1 VHSEARAVFSVG
13 KEETIM
19 TMRKVIMAV
28 LFAGF
33 VLGGLAACEKE
44 GPAEK
49 AGKAVDEAASDIA
62 EGASDTVEEIE
73 KKVDD

>member
-1 VHSEARAVFSVG
+1 
-13 KEETIM
+13 M
-19 TMRKVIMAV
+19 TMRKVIMTV

-44 GPAEK
+44 GPTEK

-62 EGASDTVEEIE
+62 EGASDTVEAIE
-73 KKVDD
+73 KKVDE